1 MTDKTIAF
9 IGGGNMATSLIGGM
23 LARGWPADHIVAAD
37 PSGDAR
43 RQLESDF
50 GIRACEENTEA
61 AAGADVVVLAV
72 KPQVIG
78 DVTMGLADAVAQSGA
93 LVISIAAGVPV
104 SAIAGR
110 LGHDTAIVR
119 VMPNTP
125 ALIGEGAS
133 ALFASSRVTEEQRGL
148 AQSIMD
154 AATETVW
161 VDDEEYM
168 HAVTAISG
176 SGPAY
181 FFYLLESLIAAGQ
194 AAGLPEE
201 LARRLV
207 LKTGQGACAMAQ
219 GSDDPPAELRRRVTS
234 PGGTTERALEILDEA
249 RCRDVIQRAVL
260 GATERSR
267 ELGRE
272 LEEAEEGRS

>member
-1 MTDKTIAF
+1 MSDKTIAF

-23 LARGWPADHIVAAD
+23 LAKGWSAGRIVAAD
-37 PSGDAR
+37 PSPDAR
-43 RQLESDF
+43 RNLESEY
-50 GIRACEENTEA
+50 GIRTSGDNAEA
-61 AAGADVVVLAV
+61 ADNADVVVLAV

-78 DVTMGLADAVAQSGA
+78 EVARGLADAVTRRGA

-104 SAIAGR
+104 GALSGW
-110 LGHDTAIVR
+110 LGGGAAIVR

-133 ALFASSRVTEEQRGL
+133 ALYAGAGVSDEQREL
-148 AQSIMD
+148 ARSIMD
-154 AATETVW
+154 AASETVW
-161 VDDEEYM
+161 VDDEEHM

-194 AAGLPEE
+194 AAGLPED

-207 LKTGQGACAMAQ
+207 LKTGQGACAMALD
-219 GSDDPPAELRRRVTS
+219 SDESPGELRRRVTS
-234 PGGTTERALEILDEA
+234 PGGTTERALEILNRAD
-249 RCRDVIQRAVL
+249 CRDVIRQAVL

-267 ELGRE
+267 ELGRK
-272 LEEAEEGRS
+272 LEA

>member
-1 MTDKTIAF
+1 MSDRTIAF
-9 IGGGNMATSLIGGM
+9 IGGGNMATSLIGGL
-23 LARGWPADHIVAAD
+23 LARDWPAGSITAAD
-37 PSGDAR
+37 PSADAR
-43 RQLESDF
+43 RHLSSTY
-50 GIRACEENTEA
+50 GIRAVEDNSEA

-78 DVTMGLADAVAQSGA
+78 DVARGLADAAGPGA

-104 SAIAGR
+104 SALSSW
-110 LGHDTAIVR
+110 LGDETPIVR

-133 ALFASSRVTEEQRGL
+133 ALYAGDRVTGEQREL

-154 AATETVW
+154 AAAETVW
-161 VDDEEYM
+161 VEDEDHM

-194 AAGLPEE
+194 AAGLPED

-207 LKTGQGACAMAQ
+207 LKTGQGACAMALE
-219 GSDDPPAELRRRVTS
+219 SEEPPAELRRRVTS
-234 PGGTTERALEILDEA
+234 PGGTTEKALEILEEA
-249 RCRDVIQRAVL
+249 DTREVIRRAVL
-260 GATERSR
+260 GAAERSR
-267 ELGRE
+267 ELGRK
-272 LEEAEEGRS
+272 LEGGEAGRS

>member
-1 MTDKTIAF
+1 MPKPTIAF
-9 IGGGNMATSLIGGM
+9 IGGGNMATSLIGGL
-23 LARGWPADHIVAAD
+23 LAKDWPADRIVAAD

-43 RQLESDF
+43 QQLADDF
-50 GIRACEENTEA
+50 GIRTCADNAEA

-72 KPQVIG
+72 KPQVIA
-78 DVTMGLADAVAQSGA
+78 DVARGLAEAVTQNAA
-93 LVISIAAGVPV
+93 LTISIAAGVP
-104 SAIAGR
+104 AGALAAW
-110 LGHDTAIVR
+110 LGADTAIVR

-133 ALFASSRVTEEQRGL
+133 ALYAGENVSGAQKEL

-154 AATETVW
+154 AASETVW
-161 VDDEEYM
+161 VDDEAHM

-181 FFYLLESLIAAGQ
+181 FFYLLESLIAAGRD
-194 AAGLPEE
+194 AGLPED

-207 LKTGQGACAMAQ
+207 LKTGQGACAMALK
-219 GSDDPPAELRRRVTS
+219 SEHPPAELRRRVTS

-249 RCRDVIQRAVL
+249 QCREVIRRAVL
-260 GATERSR
+260 GAAERSR
-267 ELGRE
+267 ELGRK
-272 LEEAEEGRS
+272 LED